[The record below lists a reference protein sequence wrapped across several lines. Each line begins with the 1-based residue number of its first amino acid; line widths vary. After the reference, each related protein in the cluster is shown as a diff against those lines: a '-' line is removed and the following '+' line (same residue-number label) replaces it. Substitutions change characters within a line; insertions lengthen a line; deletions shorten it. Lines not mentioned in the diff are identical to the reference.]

1 MNDLTEKDALGGCI
15 VSACVGFCAG
25 MAIAGAL
32 LAWLS

>member
-1 MNDLTEKDALGGCI
+1 MNDLNDKAVLGGCI

-32 LAWLS
+32 LAWFS